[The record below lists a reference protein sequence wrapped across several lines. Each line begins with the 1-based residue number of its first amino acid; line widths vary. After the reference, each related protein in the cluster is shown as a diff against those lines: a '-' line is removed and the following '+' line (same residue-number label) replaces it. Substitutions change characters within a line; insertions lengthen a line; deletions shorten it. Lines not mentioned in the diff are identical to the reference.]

1 MSGLVVR
8 LGSGGVGFGG
18 RGGFWDGFGEE
29 DAGELIVDLIEELL
43 NPASRQIRR
52 SGALTSGLHASL
64 SHAGRGRRRACHPSG
79 TAYRALRRR

>member
-43 NPASRQIRR
+43 NPASRYQQHDTPLTPSQSHSTTPDPPLRRTHVRSARLPLARR
-52 SGALTSGLHASL
+52 SG
-64 SHAGRGRRRACHPSG
+64 
-79 TAYRALRRR
+79 